1 MEAQLLLLLAF
12 DSGLACSRNPSLE
25 CALNVCGMLKM
36 AGSHVYA
43 VHSGQG
49 VRGNVTCLPDI
60 CVLMCT

>member
-1 MEAQLLLLLAF
+1 MEAQLLLLLSF

-36 AGSHVYA
+36 AGCHVYA

-49 VRGNVTCLPDI
+49 VGGDLTDI
-60 CVLMCT
+60 PVLMCT